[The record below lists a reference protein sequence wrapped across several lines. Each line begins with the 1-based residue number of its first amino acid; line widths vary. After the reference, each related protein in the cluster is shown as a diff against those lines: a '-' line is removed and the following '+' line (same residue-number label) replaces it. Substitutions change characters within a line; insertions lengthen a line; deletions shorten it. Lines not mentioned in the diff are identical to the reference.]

1 MGNLEFSP
9 DKVRKEK
16 IVKVIV
22 VICIVVA
29 IFVFSIIFSL
39 FNGGYDKIHKNVYI
53 QNVSVS
59 GMSQEG
65 AKEKLSKIYETKKLN
80 KIILKHNDFEMPIS
94 YDQLGVTRNFNDAV
108 DMAYGIGRN
117 GKKY

>member
-29 IFVFSIIFSL
+29 IFVF
-39 FNGGYDKIHKNVYI
+39 V
-53 QNVSVS
+53 
-59 GMSQEG
+59 
-65 AKEKLSKIYETKKLN
+65 
-80 KIILKHNDFEMPIS
+80 
-94 YDQLGVTRNFNDAV
+94 
-108 DMAYGIGRN
+108 
-117 GKKY
+117 